1 MKKKRIILF
10 LLVIIFGA
18 SMAYR
23 ITHPYRQE
31 RVHRLTYSGSRK
43 RVVVKKE
50 LEKGKDGALETP
62 EVLMNL
68 LVKPPH
74 HHGEVIRDPFF
85 EGIDRKTSV
94 IVEPPAKET
103 VPVLPK
109 AKSAEVDP
117 RVRAQR
123 DLSRFRIFGSCE
135 EEGTTMLFLER
146 GKDIFIVRPGD
157 KIDGKYLIKTIN
169 GNSIE
174 LWSEDIR
181 ENIHIDLSDF

>member
-23 ITHPYRQE
+23 ITHPYRQKK
-31 RVHRLTYSGSRK
+31 VARLTYSGSRK
-43 RVVVKKE
+43 RVILKKD
-50 LEKGKDGALETP
+50 LEKGNNGVLETP

-85 EGIDRKTSV
+85 EAIDRKTSAV
-94 IVEPPAKET
+94 VEPPAKQAA
-103 VPVLPK
+103 PVLPK
-109 AKSAEVDP
+109 AKSAEEDP

-123 DLSRFRIFGSCE
+123 DLSRFRVFGSCE
-135 EEGTTMLFLER
+135 EGGITMLFLER
-146 GKDIFIVRPGD
+146 EKDIFIVRPGD
-157 KIDGKYLIKTIN
+157 KIDGKYLIKNIN
-169 GNSIE
+169 GNSLE
-174 LWSEDIR
+174 LWSEEIH